1 MENNNQTSMSSGHS
15 SVQPLVRAS
24 SVTKKFGGFI
34 ALNNVNLDIGPGE
47 RVGLIG
53 PNGSGKSTLVNCISG
68 MLTIEAG
75 KIELAGADISNL
87 QPHARV
93 HAGIARSFQIPRP
106 FKSMSVLE
114 NIMVVLNFSGND
126 RKEAGDNR
134 STHERAMAVVHS
146 VGLTSK
152 KDNISGSLTQV
163 ELRKLEL
170 ARAMAANPR
179 LLIADEALAGLSGAE
194 VDEILVLIMG
204 MKEKGVSVLLIE
216 HIMSAVMQFSERLVV
231 LVAGNKIADGLP
243 QDVINNPE
251 VIKAYL
257 GE

>member
-1 MENNNQTSMSSGHS
+1 MENQH
-15 SVQPLVRAS
+15 QPLVRVS
-24 SVTKKFGGFI
+24 DITKKFGGFT
-34 ALNNVNLDIGPGE
+34 ALSNVSLDIAPGE

-68 MLTIEAG
+68 MLEIDGGDILLNNTNISQ
-75 KIELAGADISNL
+75 LA
-87 QPHARV
+87 PHARV

-114 NIMVVLNFSGND
+114 NIKVVLTFSGNQRLD
-126 RKEAGDNR
+126 SNDLR
-134 STHERAMAVVHS
+134 SAQERAIAMVES
-146 VGLTSK
+146 VGLAPK
-152 KDNISGSLTQV
+152 MHAISASLTQV

-170 ARAMAANPR
+170 ARAMSANPK

-194 VDEILVLIMG
+194 VDEVLVLIMN
-204 MKEKGVSVLLIE
+204 MKSKGVSVLLIE

-231 LVAGNKIADGLP
+231 LVAGNKIADGNP

-251 VIKAYL
+251 VIRAYL

>member
-1 MENNNQTSMSSGHS
+1 MENQR
-15 SVQPLVRAS
+15 QPLVRVS
-24 SVTKKFGGFI
+24 DITKKFGGFT
-34 ALNNVNLDIGPGE
+34 ALSNVSLDIAPGE

-68 MLTIEAG
+68 MVDIDGGHILLNNTNISQ
-75 KIELAGADISNL
+75 LA
-87 QPHARV
+87 PHARV

-114 NIMVVLNFSGND
+114 NIKVVLTFSGNQRLD
-126 RKEAGDNR
+126 SNESR
-134 STHERAMAVVHS
+134 STDERAIAMVES
-146 VGLTSK
+146 VGLAPK
-152 KDNISGSLTQV
+152 MHAISASLTQV

-170 ARAMAANPR
+170 ARAMSANPK

-194 VDEILVLIMG
+194 VDEVLVLIMN
-204 MKEKGVSVLLIE
+204 MKAKGVSVLLIE

-231 LVAGNKIADGLP
+231 LVAGNKIADGNP

-251 VIKAYL
+251 VIRAYL

>member
-1 MENNNQTSMSSGHS
+1 MENQH
-15 SVQPLVRAS
+15 QPLVRVS
-24 SVTKKFGGFI
+24 DITKKFGGFT
-34 ALNNVNLDIGPGE
+34 ALSNVSLDIAPGE

-68 MLTIEAG
+68 MLEIDGGDILLNNTNISQ
-75 KIELAGADISNL
+75 LA
-87 QPHARV
+87 PHARV

-114 NIMVVLNFSGND
+114 NIKVVLTFSGNQRLD
-126 RKEAGDNR
+126 SNESR
-134 STHERAMAVVHS
+134 STDERAIAMVES
-146 VGLTSK
+146 VGLAPK
-152 KDNISGSLTQV
+152 MHAISASLTQV

-170 ARAMAANPR
+170 ARAMSANPK

-194 VDEILVLIMG
+194 VDEVLVLIMN
-204 MKEKGVSVLLIE
+204 MKAKGVSVLLIE

-231 LVAGNKIADGLP
+231 LVAGNKIADGNP

-251 VIKAYL
+251 VISAYL
-257 GE
+257 VE

>member
-1 MENNNQTSMSSGHS
+1 MENQQ
-15 SVQPLVRAS
+15 QPLVRVS
-24 SVTKKFGGFI
+24 DITKKFGGFT
-34 ALNNVNLDIGPGE
+34 ALSNVSLDIAPGE

-68 MLTIEAG
+68 MVDIDGGHILLNNTNISQ
-75 KIELAGADISNL
+75 LA
-87 QPHARV
+87 PHARV

-114 NIMVVLNFSGND
+114 NIKVVLTFSGNQ
-126 RKEAGDNR
+126 RLSSNESR
-134 STHERAMAVVHS
+134 STDERAIAMVES
-146 VGLTSK
+146 VGLAPK
-152 KDNISGSLTQV
+152 MHAISASLTQV

-170 ARAMAANPR
+170 ARAMSANPK

-194 VDEILVLIMG
+194 VDEVLVLIMN
-204 MKEKGVSVLLIE
+204 MKAKGVSVLLIE

-231 LVAGNKIADGLP
+231 LVAGNKIADGNP

-251 VIKAYL
+251 VIRAYL

>member
-1 MENNNQTSMSSGHS
+1 MENQH
-15 SVQPLVRAS
+15 QPLVRVS
-24 SVTKKFGGFI
+24 DITKKFGGFT
-34 ALNNVNLDIGPGE
+34 ALSNVSLDIAPGE

-68 MLTIEAG
+68 MLEIDGGDILLNNTNISQ
-75 KIELAGADISNL
+75 LA
-87 QPHARV
+87 PHARV

-114 NIMVVLNFSGND
+114 NIKVVLTFSGNQRLD
-126 RKEAGDNR
+126 SDDLR
-134 STHERAMAVVHS
+134 STQERAIAMVES
-146 VGLTSK
+146 VGLAPK
-152 KDNISGSLTQV
+152 MYAISASLTQV
-163 ELRKLEL
+163 ELRKFEL
-170 ARAMAANPR
+170 ARAMSANPK

-194 VDEILVLIMG
+194 VDEVLVLIMN
-204 MKEKGVSVLLIE
+204 MKSKGVSVLLIE

-231 LVAGNKIADGLP
+231 LVAGNKIADGNP

-251 VIKAYL
+251 VIRAYL

>member
-1 MENNNQTSMSSGHS
+1 MENQH
-15 SVQPLVRAS
+15 QPLVRVS
-24 SVTKKFGGFI
+24 DITKKFGGFT
-34 ALNNVNLDIGPGE
+34 ALSNVSLDIAPGE

-68 MLTIEAG
+68 MLEIDGGDILLNNTNISQ
-75 KIELAGADISNL
+75 LA
-87 QPHARV
+87 PHARV

-114 NIMVVLNFSGND
+114 NIKVVLTFSGNQRLD
-126 RKEAGDNR
+126 SDDLR
-134 STHERAMAVVHS
+134 STQERAIAMVES
-146 VGLTSK
+146 VGLAPK
-152 KDNISGSLTQV
+152 MYAISASLTQV

-170 ARAMAANPR
+170 ARAMSANPK

-194 VDEILVLIMG
+194 VDEVLVLIMN
-204 MKEKGVSVLLIE
+204 MKSKGVSVLLIE

-231 LVAGNKIADGLP
+231 LVAGNKIADGNP

-251 VIKAYL
+251 VIRAYL

>member
-1 MENNNQTSMSSGHS
+1 MENQH
-15 SVQPLVRAS
+15 QPLVRVS
-24 SVTKKFGGFI
+24 DITKKFGGFT
-34 ALNNVNLDIGPGE
+34 ALSNVSLDIAPGE

-68 MLTIEAG
+68 MLEIDGGDILLNNTNISQ
-75 KIELAGADISNL
+75 LA
-87 QPHARV
+87 PHARV

-114 NIMVVLNFSGND
+114 NIKVVLTFSGNQRLD
-126 RKEAGDNR
+126 SDDLR
-134 STHERAMAVVHS
+134 STQERAIAMVES
-146 VGLTSK
+146 VGLAPK
-152 KDNISGSLTQV
+152 MHAISASLTQV

-170 ARAMAANPR
+170 ARAMSANPK

-194 VDEILVLIMG
+194 VDEVLVLIMN
-204 MKEKGVSVLLIE
+204 MKSKGVSVLLIE

-231 LVAGNKIADGLP
+231 LVAGNKIADGNP

-251 VIKAYL
+251 VIRAYL

>member
-1 MENNNQTSMSSGHS
+1 MENQQ
-15 SVQPLVRAS
+15 QPLVRVS
-24 SVTKKFGGFI
+24 DITKKFGGFT
-34 ALNNVNLDIGPGE
+34 ALSNVSLDIAPGE

-68 MLTIEAG
+68 MVDIDGGHILLNNTNISQ
-75 KIELAGADISNL
+75 LA
-87 QPHARV
+87 PHARV

-114 NIMVVLNFSGND
+114 NIKVVLTFSGNQRLD
-126 RKEAGDNR
+126 SNESR
-134 STHERAMAVVHS
+134 STDERAIAMVES
-146 VGLTSK
+146 VGLAPK
-152 KDNISGSLTQV
+152 MHAISASLTQV

-170 ARAMAANPR
+170 ARAMSANPK

-194 VDEILVLIMG
+194 VDEVLVLIMN
-204 MKEKGVSVLLIE
+204 MKAKGVSVLLIE

-231 LVAGNKIADGLP
+231 LVAGNKIADGNP

-251 VIKAYL
+251 VIRAYL

>member
-1 MENNNQTSMSSGHS
+1 MENQH
-15 SVQPLVRAS
+15 QPLVRVS
-24 SVTKKFGGFI
+24 DITKKFGGFT
-34 ALNNVNLDIGPGE
+34 ALSNVSLDIAPGE

-68 MLTIEAG
+68 MLEIDGGDILLNNTNISQ
-75 KIELAGADISNL
+75 LA
-87 QPHARV
+87 PHARV

-106 FKSMSVLE
+106 FKSLSVLE
-114 NIMVVLNFSGND
+114 NIKVVLTFSGNQRLD
-126 RKEAGDNR
+126 SNDLR
-134 STHERAMAVVHS
+134 STQERAIAMVES
-146 VGLTSK
+146 VGLAPK
-152 KDNISGSLTQV
+152 MHAISASLTQV

-170 ARAMAANPR
+170 ARAMSANPK

-194 VDEILVLIMG
+194 VDEVLVLIMN
-204 MKEKGVSVLLIE
+204 MKSKGVSVLLIE

-231 LVAGNKIADGLP
+231 LVAGNKIADGNP

-251 VIKAYL
+251 VIRAYL

>member
-1 MENNNQTSMSSGHS
+1 MENQH
-15 SVQPLVRAS
+15 QPLVRVS
-24 SVTKKFGGFI
+24 DITKKFGGFT
-34 ALNNVNLDIGPGE
+34 ALSNVSLDIAPGE

-68 MLTIEAG
+68 MLEIDGGDILLNNTNISQ
-75 KIELAGADISNL
+75 LA
-87 QPHARV
+87 PHARV

-114 NIMVVLNFSGND
+114 NIKVVLTFSGNQRLD
-126 RKEAGDNR
+126 SNDLR
-134 STHERAMAVVHS
+134 STQERAIAMVES
-146 VGLTSK
+146 VGLAPK
-152 KDNISGSLTQV
+152 MHAISASLTQV

-170 ARAMAANPR
+170 ARAMSANPK

-194 VDEILVLIMG
+194 VDEVLVLIMN
-204 MKEKGVSVLLIE
+204 MKSKGVSVLLIE

-231 LVAGNKIADGLP
+231 LVAGNKIADGNP
-243 QDVINNPE
+243 QEVINNPE
-251 VIKAYL
+251 VIRAYL

>member
-1 MENNNQTSMSSGHS
+1 MENQH
-15 SVQPLVRAS
+15 QPLVRVS
-24 SVTKKFGGFI
+24 DITKKFGGFT
-34 ALNNVNLDIGPGE
+34 ALSNVSLDIAPGE

-68 MLTIEAG
+68 MLEIDGGDILLNNTNISQ
-75 KIELAGADISNL
+75 LA
-87 QPHARV
+87 PHARV

-114 NIMVVLNFSGND
+114 NIKVVLTFSGNQRLD
-126 RKEAGDNR
+126 SNDLR
-134 STHERAMAVVHS
+134 STQARAIAMVES
-146 VGLTSK
+146 VGLAPK
-152 KDNISGSLTQV
+152 MHAISASLTQV

-170 ARAMAANPR
+170 ARAMSANPK

-194 VDEILVLIMG
+194 VDEVLVLIMN
-204 MKEKGVSVLLIE
+204 MKSKGVSVLLIE

-231 LVAGNKIADGLP
+231 LVAGNKIADGNP

-251 VIKAYL
+251 VIRAYL

>member
-1 MENNNQTSMSSGHS
+1 MENQH
-15 SVQPLVRAS
+15 QPLVRVS
-24 SVTKKFGGFI
+24 DITKKFGGFT
-34 ALNNVNLDIGPGE
+34 ALSNVSLDIAPGE

-68 MLTIEAG
+68 MLEIDGGDILLNNTNISQ
-75 KIELAGADISNL
+75 LA
-87 QPHARV
+87 PHARV

-114 NIMVVLNFSGND
+114 NIKVVLTFSGNQ
-126 RKEAGDNR
+126 RLSSNESR
-134 STHERAMAVVHS
+134 STDERAIAMVES
-146 VGLTSK
+146 VGLAPK
-152 KDNISGSLTQV
+152 MHAISASLTQV

-170 ARAMAANPR
+170 ARAMSANPK

-194 VDEILVLIMG
+194 VDEVLVLIMN
-204 MKEKGVSVLLIE
+204 MKSKGVSVLLIE

-231 LVAGNKIADGLP
+231 LVAGNKIADGNP

-251 VIKAYL
+251 VIRAYL

>member
-1 MENNNQTSMSSGHS
+1 MENQH
-15 SVQPLVRAS
+15 QPLVRVS
-24 SVTKKFGGFI
+24 DITKKFGGFT
-34 ALNNVNLDIGPGE
+34 ALSNVSLDIAPGE

-68 MLTIEAG
+68 MLEIDGGDILLNNTNISQ
-75 KIELAGADISNL
+75 LA
-87 QPHARV
+87 PHARV

-114 NIMVVLNFSGND
+114 NIKVVLTFSGNQRLD
-126 RKEAGDNR
+126 SNDLR
-134 STHERAMAVVHS
+134 STQERAIAMVES
-146 VGLTSK
+146 VGLAPK
-152 KDNISGSLTQV
+152 MYAISASLTQV

-170 ARAMAANPR
+170 ARAMSANPK

-194 VDEILVLIMG
+194 VDEVLVLIMN
-204 MKEKGVSVLLIE
+204 MKSKGVSVLLIE

-231 LVAGNKIADGLP
+231 LVAGNKIADGNP

-251 VIKAYL
+251 VIRAYL